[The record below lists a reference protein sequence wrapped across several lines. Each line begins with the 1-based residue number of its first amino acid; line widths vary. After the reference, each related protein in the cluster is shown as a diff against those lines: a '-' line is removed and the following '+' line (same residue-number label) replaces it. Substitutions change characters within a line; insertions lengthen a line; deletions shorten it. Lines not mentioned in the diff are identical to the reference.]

1 MLPPLS
7 LRFIPQRLAIVRLP
21 PNVGLP
27 WWAATSQGLLS
38 VTRTPDETS
47 IVCEDRLVPD
57 DAQAERGFAALR
69 VVGTLPFSATG
80 VLASMAVPLADGGV
94 SIFAIS
100 TFDTDY
106 LLVRE
111 SSLDTAMQ
119 ILREA
124 GHQFSNSGSD
134 SEPA

>member
-1 MLPPLS
+1 MIPRLS
-7 LRFIPQRLAIVRLP
+7 LRLIPQPFAVVRLP
-21 PNVGLP
+21 LNAGLP

-57 DAQAERGFAALR
+57 GVQAERGFVALR
-69 VVGTLPFSATG
+69 VEGTVPFEATG
-80 VLASMAVPLADGGV
+80 VLASLAVPLAEGAV

-111 SSLDTAMQ
+111 SSLDVAIQ
-119 ILREA
+119 LLRTA
-124 GHQFSNSGSD
+124 GHEIGVRHQTPGV
-134 SEPA
+134 